1 MGGRAAL
8 ITAFDPRTF
17 RGGIETYSMQ
27 IADLL
32 KRYSIDCDIVSP
44 PADDGGDRGFHNDYL
59 ARLYRMGRNMFG
71 NDGDYDF
78 MIANSFYGLGYFP
91 PRIKTFNIFH
101 LTHKGFAEEIRDV
114 VPSSQYLEWKLLWG
128 ELAESASG
136 FGRTKIAVSGSVRDE
151 LGSHYG
157 FHDVEVLPN
166 GVDTKLFVKVDVP
179 SSRMKWGIPQGRAVG
194 MYVGRWDILKGCDIL
209 QRAISRTPDVH
220 WVVVLGTGS
229 DRNAVPCLDNVQ
241 VIEQVGHEDMRELY
255 SAADFMLFPSRYEG
269 FGYVIIEA
277 MACGL
282 PVITTNVGIA
292 KTICGAAPFD
302 RLLLPGI
309 SSGSEAVAAS
319 AVEKIALLKADSGL
333 RARIAAEARR
343 VVEKDFDIER
353 WKGGIVKMLGLS

>member
-17 RGGIETYSMQ
+17 RGGIETYSLQ

-44 PADDGGDRGFHNDYL
+44 PADDGDDRGFHNEYL

-78 MIANSFYGLGYFP
+78 MISNSFYGLGYFP

-136 FGRTKIAVSGSVRDE
+136 FGRTKIAVSGSVREE

-157 FHDVEVLPN
+157 FHDALCKSRRAVITNEMGDSARPGCRNVCRALGHTEGMRYPAACDLPN
-166 GVDTKLFVKVDVP
+166 ARRALG
-179 SSRMKWGIPQGRAVG
+179 SRIRHRKRPER
-194 MYVGRWDILKGCDIL
+194 
-209 QRAISRTPDVH
+209 SP
-220 WVVVLGTGS
+220 
-229 DRNAVPCLDNVQ
+229 
-241 VIEQVGHEDMRELY
+241 
-255 SAADFMLFPSRYEG
+255 PSR
-269 FGYVIIEA
+269 
-277 MACGL
+277 
-282 PVITTNVGIA
+282 
-292 KTICGAAPFD
+292 
-302 RLLLPGI
+302 
-309 SSGSEAVAAS
+309 
-319 AVEKIALLKADSGL
+319 
-333 RARIAAEARR
+333 
-343 VVEKDFDIER
+343 
-353 WKGGIVKMLGLS
+353 